1 MRRDSIDVYDI
12 LPEDMINYLSNY
24 GRHFNRKLLEFA
36 LTLINHDDDTNNSST
51 GERDS
56 NSHYTREQVDN
67 ILKVH
72 GVKLKY
78 NQLYDYV
85 YVANMCK
92 ADFLGR
98 SVPDE
103 QHLAYYIKDVI
114 DDKDGYDGIVFNRWY
129 ADTRRKGIAIDWNKM
144 L

>member
-1 MRRDSIDVYDI
+1 M
-12 LPEDMINYLSNY
+12 
-24 GRHFNRKLLEFA
+24 
-36 LTLINHDDDTNNSST
+36 
-51 GERDS
+51 
-56 NSHYTREQVDN
+56 HYTREQVDN
-67 ILKVH
+67 ILKIH